1 VKFKQIN
8 EMVVNCELILKTVDF
23 CEIQTLGTSE
33 KRIKSK
39 KFTKS
44 FIF

>member
-1 VKFKQIN
+1 MCVRVVKN
-8 EMVVNCELILKTVDF
+8 EDF
-23 CEIQTLGTSE
+23 EDMTFVTSE